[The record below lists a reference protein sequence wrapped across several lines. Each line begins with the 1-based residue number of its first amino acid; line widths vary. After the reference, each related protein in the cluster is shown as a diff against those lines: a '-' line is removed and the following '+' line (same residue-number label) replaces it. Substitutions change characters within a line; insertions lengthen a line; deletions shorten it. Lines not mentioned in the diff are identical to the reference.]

1 MKKIVL
7 ISLILLLVSGC
18 GKETTSFNPNDLAN
32 ELLTEVDF
40 DDELTLFAGDISKIY
55 DMPEVEDYLIYIGS
69 GATSEEIAIIT
80 LKNSSDEEDVK
91 AALEKRVEEQKQNFA
106 NYVPEEV
113 SRLEK
118 SIIKSNEKYVVLCVS
133 NDNQAEKII
142 DKYI

>member
-91 AALEKRVEEQKQNFA
+91 ASLEKRVEEQKQNFA

-133 NDNQAEKII
+133 SDNQAEKII
-142 DKYI
+142 DKYL

>member
-55 DMPEVEDYLIYIGS
+55 DMPEIEDYLIYIGS

-80 LKNSSDEEDVK
+80 LKNSSDEADVK

-133 NDNQAEKII
+133 SDNQAEKII

>member
-69 GATSEEIAIIT
+69 GATAEEIAIIT

-133 NDNQAEKII
+133 SDNQAEKII
-142 DKYI
+142 DKYL

>member
-69 GATSEEIAIIT
+69 GATAEEIAIIT

-91 AALEKRVEEQKQNFA
+91 ASLEKRVEEQKQNFA

-133 NDNQAEKII
+133 SDNQAEKII